1 MNAEAYPQEVLA
13 EEEPRY
19 LRRQKPLEIKRR
31 KFGRKAWKTY
41 LRVSVWVAGGVA
53 CAWIAFSTGHF
64 LLTSSQMTLVHPDQI
79 VITGNHY
86 VTPAS
91 VREIFKAD
99 PGRGVLRIPLD
110 ERRQEI
116 ESLDWVEQA
125 TVRRALP
132 NRIEVEI
139 TERTPIAYLRQ
150 GSDLAL
156 IDAHGVILDKPLEGD
171 FNFPVVTGIGPAM
184 PLDERERRM
193 QLFTAFAGQA
203 EAARPG
209 AFAQVSEVD
218 LSDASDLRATIT
230 GLQGNSSAGT
240 SAAPVLVHF
249 GDDNF
254 ESKYRSLLDGI
265 AQWRATAG
273 PVRSVDLRFS
283 SEAVVNSETSATV
296 AANANHAQVAEN
308 LPAARAAKKTATRR
322 AQ

>member
-53 CAWIAFSTGHF
+53 CAWIAFSAGHF
-64 LLTSSQMTLVHPDQI
+64 LLTSPQMTLVHPDQI
-79 VITGNHY
+79 VIAGNHY
-86 VTPAS
+86 VPPAS

-99 PGRGVLRIPLD
+99 RGRGVLRIPLD
-110 ERRQEI
+110 ARRQEI

-125 TVRRALP
+125 IVRRALP

-156 IDAHGVILDKPLEGD
+156 IDAHGMILDKPLEGD

-184 PLDERERRM
+184 PQDERQRRM
-193 QLFTAFAGQA
+193 QLFAAFARQV

-209 AFAQVSEVD
+209 AFEQVSEVD
-218 LSDASDLRATIT
+218 LSDANDLRATIT

-240 SAAPVLVHF
+240 GAAPVLVHF

-265 AQWRATAG
+265 EQWRATAG
-273 PVRSVDLRFS
+273 PVRSVDLRFN
-283 SEAVVNSETSATV
+283 SEAVVNSETSATLAV
-296 AANANHAQVAEN
+296 NATHAQVAEN
-308 LPAARAAKKTATRR
+308 LPAARAAKKTAGRR
-322 AQ
+322 AP